1 MKRFVFIVLSAA
13 LIGTGVTAFAEKMDV
28 GVNIMTAVE
37 KNLFTYSQSPASADV
52 AVGSN
57 NGNPQDVVVGP
68 NNANPQMVIN
78 ASPWGATLK
87 TEGANGNPQMVIR
100 D

>member
-1 MKRFVFIVLSAA
+1 MEAFMKRFVFIVLSAA
-13 LIGTGVTAFAEKMDV
+13 LIGTGVFAFAEKTDP
-28 GVNIMTAVE
+28 GVNIMTTVD
-37 KNLFTYSQSPASADV
+37 KSLFAYSQSPASADV

-57 NGNPQDVVVGP
+57 NGNPQ
-68 NNANPQMVIN
+68 MVIN

-87 TEGANGNPQMVIR
+87 TAGANGNPQMVIR